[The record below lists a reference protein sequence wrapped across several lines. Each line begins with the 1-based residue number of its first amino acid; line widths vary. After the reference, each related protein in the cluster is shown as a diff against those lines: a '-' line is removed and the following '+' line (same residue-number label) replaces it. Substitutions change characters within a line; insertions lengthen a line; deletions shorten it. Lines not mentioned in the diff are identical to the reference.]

1 MATVATEG
9 FVEVYVAPGV
19 TSRVLPSLVTPVTEN
34 CEVAPTC
41 SVGLVGETVSEVT
54 VFRPTKKPPPHDV
67 SDSATRIATQLP
79 RAFPAL
85 GFKRYRI
92 ILAIASLF

>member
-1 MATVATEG
+1 LPEL
-9 FVEVYVAPGV
+9 
-19 TSRVLPSLVTPVTEN
+19 VLPVTEN
-34 CEVAPTC
+34 CVVAPAC

-54 VFRPTKKPPPHDV
+54 VFCPTKKPPHDV
-67 SDSATRIATQLP
+67 SDTATRIATQLL

-85 GFKRYRI
+85 GFKRHRI